1 MNRRERRPPVEELP
15 PPQRWSAEEQRG
27 DHLHLPGQP
36 PLEDRAGAVRGGGQR
51 VAGEHQEPGL
61 LPEGEAMAPEQDHAG
76 EVQWEQEVRYQRV
89 LLPKT
94 RQVLPRKS
102 FVVLSLCQ
110 CFACCA

>member
-15 PPQRWSAEEQRG
+15 PPQRWSAAGQRG
-27 DHLHLPGQP
+27 DLLHLPGQP
-36 PLEDRAGAVRGGGQR
+36 TLEDRAGAVRGGGQR
-51 VAGEHQEPGL
+51 VAGKRQEPRL
-61 LPEGEAMAPEQDHAG
+61 LPEGETVAPEADLAG
-76 EVQWEQEVRYQRV
+76 EVRWEQGMQAAIV

-110 CFACCA
+110 CFATS